1 MSYIIKVWETEELR
15 DMGESLIIN
24 STEIDTLKEAIDEAK
39 EIMEE
44 QQFASL
50 EVQDEAEEKSFYFC
64 TPREEEYIYN
74 DILRDEENVKKIQ
87 EVTELYFVENN
98 ITNRAYYETDEN
110 ISRLSISKIYKDIL
124 KKLNINFNNIE
135 TEKVSNA
142 QFKTFIELN
151 QETKVSIDTSANEI
165 NSVVHNIESIKNEYD
180 IVKNKQKL
188 KQFFFI

>member
-124 KKLNINFNNIE
+124 KKLNSVPNFKFDLANKVFIDMLDKTDKEVYKKYLDIE
-135 TEKVSNA
+135 VVIKA
-142 QFKTFIELN
+142 GFILDSLLLE
-151 QETKVSIDTSANEI
+151 DM
-165 NSVVHNIESIKNEYD
+165 D
-180 IVKNKQKL
+180 
-188 KQFFFI
+188 F